1 MVKRLLIT
9 PQNPNG
15 ILEDVLE
22 NELLTQQ
29 QKFDASMSTLRAKR
43 NVLLSD
49 TDFYAN
55 SDVTMS
61 SAMTTYRQSLRDIT
75 NGLTTVADVDAV
87 TFPTKPNGV

>member
-22 NELLTQQ
+22 NELLTQK

-61 SAMTTYRQSLRDIT
+61 SEMTTYRQALRDIT
-75 NGLTTVADVDAV
+75 NGLTTVAEVDAV
-87 TFPTKPNGV
+87 TFPTKPSGI

>member
-15 ILEDVLE
+15 ILEDVLQS
-22 NELLTQQ
+22 ELLTDQ

-61 SAMTTYRQSLRDIT
+61 AEMTTYRQALRDIT
-75 NGLTTVADVDAV
+75 NGLTTVAEVDAV
-87 TFPTKPNGV
+87 TFPTKPSGV

>member
-61 SAMTTYRQSLRDIT
+61 DTMRTYRQALRDIT
-75 NGLTTVADVDAV
+75 NGLTTVAQVEAV
-87 TFPTKPNGV
+87 EFPEKP

>member
-43 NVLLSD
+43 NVLLID

-61 SAMTTYRQSLRDIT
+61 AEMTTYRQELRDIT
-75 NGLTTVADVDAV
+75 NGLTTVAQVEAV
-87 TFPTKPNGV
+87 TFPTKPSGE

>member
-43 NVLLSD
+43 NVLLID

-61 SAMTTYRQSLRDIT
+61 AEMTTYRQELRDIT
-75 NGLTTVADVDAV
+75 NGLTTVAQVEAV
-87 TFPTKPNGV
+87 TFPTKPSGK

>member
-61 SAMTTYRQSLRDIT
+61 SEMTTYRQAFRDI
-75 NGLTTVADVDAV
+75 N
-87 TFPTKPNGV
+87 N